1 MITLEWQF
9 VRFVI
14 QSRGDVRWAP
24 RAHADTHLQRA
35 GQRQPPLRGNS
46 YPARNAYSQLAN
58 DSRFA
63 LSVLFD
69 GAKQMRGVRWFIQQ
83 VARFRHFIS
92 CVQH

>member
-24 RAHADTHLQRA
+24 RAHADMHLQRA
-35 GQRQPPLRGNS
+35 GQRQPPLRGHA
-46 YPARNAYSQLAN
+46 YPARNASSQLAN

-63 LSVLFD
+63 LSTLFD
-69 GAKQMRGVRWFIQQ
+69 GAKQMRGVRGLTQQ
-83 VARFRHFIS
+83 VTRFRHVIC